1 MSSQNDVSHRFIIQR
16 SATKHGVTPDQIR
29 HALRNAISIST
40 TDDDLTMIVGH
51 DGRSELI
58 EVGFIETTRRTTVL
72 HAMPARRKY
81 LR

>member
-1 MSSQNDVSHRFIIQR
+1 MPSRDDVGHRFIIQR

-29 HALRNAISIST
+29 HALRNVISISV

-51 DGRSELI
+51 DGRSGLI

-72 HAMPARRKY
+72 HAMPARREF

>member
-1 MSSQNDVSHRFIIQR
+1 MSV
-16 SATKHGVTPDQIR
+16 
-29 HALRNAISIST
+29 

-51 DGRSELI
+51 DGRSGLI
-58 EVGFIETTRRTTVL
+58 EVGCIETTRRTTVL